1 MKTKV
6 SKFSILTAFAS
17 FVYIRYKLLK
27 VAMKYWEFRQK
38 DGSSDIGFKSL
49 SDLTA
54 LSDLLLQR

>member
-6 SKFSILTAFAS
+6 SKFSILTAFDS

-27 VAMKYWEFRQK
+27 VAMKYWDFRQK
-38 DGSSDIGFKSL
+38 DGSSDLGFKSL
-49 SDLTA
+49 SDLAA